1 MRLNEEYQVLVKR
14 FSEGVYNHAWRMLG
28 SREEA
33 EEAAQDV
40 FLQVHRTM
48 GEFRGEAQ
56 VSTWIWRIT
65 NNICLN
71 RRESR
76 EYADSHRG
84 ASAGPDDFIGGDP
97 DPLHAVIL
105 LEERERLARMIARL
119 PDREASAITFY
130 YIEGFDYVEI
140 AGLLRVPAGSVATAL
155 HRGRERLKVM
165 MERKETHE
173 LR

>member
-1 MRLNEEYQVLVKR
+1 MRPNEEFQALVR
-14 FSEGVYNHAWRMLG
+14 RYSEGVYNHAWRMLG

-56 VSTWIWRIT
+56 MSTWIWRIT

-76 EYADSHRG
+76 EYADGNRG
-84 ASAGPDDFIGGDP
+84 EPTSPDVLAGGDP
-97 DPLHAVIL
+97 DPLHACVE
-105 LEERERLARMIARL
+105 LEERERLAGMIARL

-140 AGLLRVPAGSVATAL
+140 AGLLRIPAGSVATAL
-155 HRGRERLKVM
+155 HRGRERLKKM
-165 MERKETHE
+165 IEGKETHE

>member
-1 MRLNEEYQVLVKR
+1 MRPNEEFQTLMRR

-40 FLQVHRTM
+40 FLQVHRAM
-48 GEFRGEAQ
+48 GELRGEAQ

-76 EYADSHRG
+76 EYADGDRG
-84 ASAGPDDFIGGDP
+84 ESASPDDLIGGDP
-97 DPLHAVIL
+97 DPLHAVVQI
-105 LEERERLARMIARL
+105 EERERLARMIARL

-140 AGLLRVPAGSVATAL
+140 AGLLRIPAGSVATAL
-155 HRGRERLKVM
+155 HRGRERLRKM
-165 MERKETHE
+165 GKETHD